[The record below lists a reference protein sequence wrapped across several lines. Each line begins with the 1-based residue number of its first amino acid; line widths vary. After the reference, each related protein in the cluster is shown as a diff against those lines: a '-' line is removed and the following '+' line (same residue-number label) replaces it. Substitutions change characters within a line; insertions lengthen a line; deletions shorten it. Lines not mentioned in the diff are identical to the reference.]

1 MDKYRKMQCVKGLLV
16 SLDEQLA
23 RYDVLNKGVDSEDKI
38 IDHYFDAIK
47 EKLKQSEDIE
57 KKEFIIALHKQG
69 VISENQKM
77 ELLNKVEEN
86 SNFKTIIVNGK
97 KHNIIYNKLSYHKI
111 LELAFGVKYP
121 NRNYTMT
128 FSYRNEDASA
138 SGRGSVTPD
147 QIITIIDGMIFNVAD
162 TSKT

>member
-1 MDKYRKMQCVKGLLV
+1 MDKYRKMQCVRGLLI

-23 RYDVLNKGVDSEDKI
+23 RHDQLSKGSDAESENKIV
-38 IDHYFDAIK
+38 DHYYNAIK
-47 EKLKQSEDIE
+47 EQLKQSEDIE

-138 SGRGSVTPD
+138 SGR
-147 QIITIIDGMIFNVAD
+147 
-162 TSKT
+162 